1 MTDPYDTLGLRADAD
16 DDAIR
21 RRYLALVR
29 EFPPERAPERFAAV
43 RTAYERLRD
52 RDTRLKHRLFEVG
65 RRGTL
70 DGLIEEVACR
80 TPRRRYGLQTLL
92 AMQRPR

>member
-1 MTDPYDTLGLRADAD
+1 MTDPYDTLGLPADAD

-21 RRYLALVR
+21 GRYLELVR
-29 EFPPERAPERFAAV
+29 EFPPERAAERFAAV
-43 RTAYERLRD
+43 RAAYERLRD

-80 TPRRRYGLQTLL
+80 IPRRRLTLADL
-92 AMQRPR
+92 LSAAR

>member
-1 MTDPYDTLGLRADAD
+1 MTDPYDTLGLPAHAH

-21 RRYLALVR
+21 RRYLELVR

-80 TPRRRYGLQTLL
+80 TPRRRLTLSQLL
-92 AMQRPR
+92 AAAR